1 MIIPFCGPTY
11 NSVSPNFNC
20 SRSVNLYPEL
30 APDGRSK
37 AIIALVGTPGTELWA
52 ALGKNVIRGMHAF
65 NGLLYV
71 VSGNSLYSV
80 SPAGVVSSS
89 LGTLA
94 SEVGRVQ
101 MKNNGL
107 AAAGIGGDQLMITD
121 GANGY
126 IYNVSLGTFVI
137 LNNPARYTI
146 TGAVTT
152 GIFINQETV
161 TQATSSA
168 TAILA
173 GTVSSS
179 GPVTVTNIKG
189 SADNSHVWTGS
200 TSGATFTPSASPTLG
215 TATSFPGNPVTLDYI
230 DGYFVVG
237 VAGSMSAYASNL
249 YDGTT
254 WNALATSPISASPDP
269 IQCVFNLHQQLWI
282 IKTHTSEVWYD
293 AGIATSA
300 GFPFNRQSGAVVDY
314 GTVAPWSVARGDNGI
329 FFLAS
334 ARNNDTGEIVGV
346 VEITGGVPQII
357 STSAIAYQIGQFA
370 TVSDAFGY
378 CYTENGHTFYVL
390 TFPSANATFVYDA
403 STLMWHERSTWTGS
417 PYVIGR
423 HVGNCYAHFNGAHLV
438 GDYASGNI
446 YRMAS
451 GLYTDNGQP
460 IVAMRTAQVLFDNQG
475 FEGIAIQRL
484 VVDCEMGVGGG
495 ASLSWSKD
503 GGHTWSNEHAAS
515 LGAVGQYGSRLVW
528 RKLGYFSNGFIPR
541 LTISDPCKRVILG
554 AYAEVES

>member
-1 MIIPFCGPTY
+1 MNIPFCGPTY

-30 APDGRSK
+30 SPEGSK
-37 AIIALVGTPGTELWA
+37 TIMALVNTPGTELWA
-52 ALGKNVIRGMHAF
+52 ALGKNVVRGMHAF

-80 SPAGVVSSS
+80 APSGAVSSS

-107 AAAGIGGDQLMITD
+107 AAAGVGGDQVMIVD
-121 GANGY
+121 GGNGY
-126 IYNVSLGTFVI
+126 IYNVNTGNFSLI
-137 LNNPARYTI
+137 
-146 TGAVTT
+146 
-152 GIFINQETV
+152 
-161 TQATSSA
+161 
-168 TAILA
+168 
-173 GTVSSS
+173 S
-179 GPVTVTNIKG
+179 GGGWPG
-189 SADNSHVWTGS
+189 
-200 TSGATFTPSASPTLG
+200 TPS
-215 TATSFPGNPVTLDYI
+215 TLDYI
-230 DGYFVVG
+230 DGYFVIG
-237 VAGSMSAYASNL
+237 VAGTMSAYASNL

-254 WNALATSPISASPDP
+254 WNALATSPVSASPDP

-293 AGIATSA
+293 AGTPTST
-300 GFPFNRQSGAVVDY
+300 GFPFARMSGAVVDY
-314 GTVAPWSVARGDNGI
+314 GTVAPWSAARGDNSI
-329 FFLAS
+329 FFLATQ
-334 ARNNDTGEIVGV
+334 RNNDTGQFVGV
-346 VEITGGVPQII
+346 VELQSGVPQII
-357 STSAIAYQIGQFA
+357 STAAIAYQIGRFA
-370 TVSDAFGY
+370 TISDAFGY

-403 STLMWHERSTWTGS
+403 STLMWHERSSWTGS

-451 GLYTDNGQP
+451 GLYTDNGAP

-475 FEGIAIQRL
+475 FEALTIHRL

-503 GGHTWSNEHAAS
+503 GGHTWSNEHGAS

-541 LTISDPCKRVILG
+541 LIASDPCKRVILG